1 MKRALTVTGF
11 VLAVLLVTE
20 LSFRIYLYGPYAI
33 SPWRM
38 NSFTQIHDSG
48 LVQAA
53 TAPGVYFEL
62 KPGLDTWYKGT
73 RFVTNSAGLRDR
85 EYTLARAPETFRIAV
100 LGSSWE
106 MGSGVALEEIWHSR
120 LEEALNRRANNRKY
134 EVINFGVDQYGL
146 GEIIATLEHKVPL
159 WSPDLVLVALTYY
172 TPTVLW
178 KDPPSTYELTKRRHP
193 FFGLHSLR
201 VIDYRLKLGIYPS
214 DDRVR
219 ESAPNVDIIELQL
232 ARAAASME
240 ALYRQYDAP
249 VVIMKLAYQ
258 PSWAQK
264 GAESSPIVSRSP
276 PLHYFDIT
284 DQMINSGHRPS
295 ELRISVWDSHPNRLA
310 HALIAD
316 AVYENLQQRN
326 LLP

>member
-1 MKRALTVTGF
+1 
-11 VLAVLLVTE
+11 
-20 LSFRIYLYGPYAI
+20 
-33 SPWRM
+33 
-38 NSFTQIHDSG
+38 
-48 LVQAA
+48 
-53 TAPGVYFEL
+53 
-62 KPGLDTWYKGT
+62 
-73 RFVTNSAGLRDR
+73 
-85 EYTLARAPETFRIAV
+85 
-100 LGSSWE
+100 
-106 MGSGVALEEIWHSR
+106 
-120 LEEALNRRANNRKY
+120 
-134 EVINFGVDQYGL
+134 
-146 GEIIATLEHKVPL
+146 
-159 WSPDLVLVALTYY
+159 
-172 TPTVLW
+172 
-178 KDPPSTYELTKRRHP
+178 
-193 FFGLHSLR
+193 
-201 VIDYRLKLGIYPS
+201 
-214 DDRVR
+214 
-219 ESAPNVDIIELQL
+219 
-232 ARAAASME
+232 ME